1 MGKVKAAAEGKAMQP
16 VAKRKTSHVGAP
28 AIFKLELA
36 CKPIN
41 EAFGDFG
48 CYLVGSSL
56 ERPGWRDID
65 VRYIMDDEA
74 FYREFPAVDRKAS
87 TWEFD
92 PKWILITSGIAEH
105 LRNATGLP
113 VDFQIQPQ
121 THANKV
127 HGGKRRHP
135 LGLRF
140 APALED

>member
-1 MGKVKAAAEGKAMQP
+1 MTAVPEKREKV
-16 VAKRKTSHVGAP
+16 SWVGTP

-36 CKPIN
+36 CKAIN

-48 CYLVGSSL
+48 CYLVGSAL
-56 ERPGWRDID
+56 LRPDWRDID
-65 VRYIMDDEA
+65 VRYIMDDEV

-92 PKWILITSGIAEH
+92 PKWILITTGIAEY

-113 VDFQIQPQ
+113 IDFQIQSQ

-127 HGGKRRHP
+127 HKGKPRHP
-135 LGLRF
+135 LGMRF
-140 APALED
+140 APPPEG